1 MKYISKEDLEY
12 LIPNNIDLELAY
24 YKGLAKDNELN
35 DEYLELY
42 SIYYNYLELYLNNIL
57 NIKEKEQYLD
67 NLNKKFNQVDD
78 SEKDIYQYLSNNKY
92 FYLRNTLYV
101 EKLSKED
108 INYLLQNPNNYNEKI
123 EKIIDNTF
131 AEIITTS
138 LFETPECNLFYGPQT
153 SNYSALNNNLVIGI
167 RFGEENSD
175 LYDNDDVWFQDYS
188 FRRMVI
194 NNLLNN
200 MPKRVKFTEIK
211 YIEYFEESVK
221 KNKFDN
227 TPKRIN

>member
-78 SEKDIYQYLSNNKY
+78 SEKDIYQY
-92 FYLRNTLYV
+92 
-101 EKLSKED
+101 
-108 INYLLQNPNNYNEKI
+108 
-123 EKIIDNTF
+123 F

-188 FRRMVI
+188 CRRMVI